1 MLSDKDLLSRQ
12 QARQLAQKAKE
23 ASEILAGF
31 SQSQIDA
38 VIDAVAQAADREAE
52 NLARMAVEETGYGR
66 IADKI
71 IKNHLASRQ
80 VYRFIRPLRTAGVI
94 GEDTERKIILI
105 AEPVG
110 VVAAI
115 LPSTNPTSTAIYK
128 TLISLKGR
136 NSIVLSPHPAAKKCI
151 CHTVDV
157 MRQAALSA
165 GAPEGAILCLTDVSS
180 EGTQELMKDR
190 NVNVILATGGMG
202 IVRLAYSSGKPAFGV
217 GPGNVPSFIE
227 RSANVAKAVDDTLT
241 GKTFDNGVLCSS
253 EQAMVYETPI
263 RDQVLA
269 ELKRWKAHFCSDA
282 EMQAL
287 AAVMVTPTFS
297 INPKIVGKSP
307 AFIAQQ
313 AGFSVP
319 AETSVLIAP
328 LKGVGKEYPLSIEK
342 LSPVLALY
350 EVPDFNAGIEICN
363 KLLRF
368 GGMGHTMSFH
378 STNRDLIIQTGLRV
392 PVFRLVINSPSTHG
406 SVGLT
411 TGLDPAMTLGCGAVG
426 GNITS
431 DNISPFHLINIKRVA
446 FEIREAPKAA
456 PSPVNYNSPS
466 QPAANPPQSL
476 NDRISRFVSQRFG
489 AVAAPAAT
497 PKPAEMPARDEAVSE
512 PSVRVGQHKI
522 YPIRPP
528 EVKAAMISHP
538 HPSSIIHPHNNKP
551 ANPGKDM
558 IGPVDFV
565 CEEDVRRAIN
575 ANQVIGIHAKTII
588 TPSARDLA
596 SNKDV
601 LKRIDPER
609 D

>member
-1 MLSDKDLLSRQ
+1 MLSDRDLLSRQ

-23 ASEILAGF
+23 ASEILASF

-66 IADKI
+66 AADKV

-136 NSIVLSPHPAAKKCI
+136 NAVVLSPHPAAKKCI
-151 CHTVDV
+151 CHAVDV
-157 MRQAALSA
+157 MRKAAISA

-227 RSANVAKAVDDTLT
+227 RSANIGKAVDDTLT

-253 EQAMVYETPI
+253 EQAMIYETPI
-263 RDQVLA
+263 REQVLA
-269 ELKRWKAHFCSDA
+269 ELKRWKVHFCSEA

-287 AAVMVTPTFS
+287 AGVMVTPTFS
-297 INPKIVGKSP
+297 INPKIVGKS
-307 AFIAQQ
+307 AAYIAQQ

-319 AETSVLIAP
+319 AETSALIAP

-350 EVPDFNAGIEICN
+350 EVPDFNAGIELCN

-378 STNRDLIIQTGLRV
+378 STNRDLIVQAGLRV
-392 PVFRLVINSPSTHG
+392 PVFRLIINSPSTHG

-431 DNISPFHLINIKRVA
+431 DNISPLHLINIKRVA

-456 PSPVNYNSPS
+456 PSPVSYNNPSPS
-466 QPAANPPQSL
+466 GMTTAPQSL
-476 NDRISRFVSQRFG
+476 NDRISRFVSQRLG
-489 AVAAPAAT
+489 SVPAAPAST
-497 PKPAEMPARDEAVSE
+497 EICAR
-512 PSVRVGQHKI
+512 R
-522 YPIRPP
+522 
-528 EVKAAMISHP
+528 
-538 HPSSIIHPHNNKP
+538 
-551 ANPGKDM
+551 
-558 IGPVDFV
+558 
-565 CEEDVRRAIN
+565 
-575 ANQVIGIHAKTII
+575 
-588 TPSARDLA
+588 
-596 SNKDV
+596 
-601 LKRIDPER
+601 
-609 D
+609 

>member
-12 QARQLAQKAKE
+12 QARQLAQKAKD
-23 ASEILAGF
+23 ASEILATF

-38 VIDAVAQAADREAE
+38 VIDAIAQAADREAE
-52 NLARMAVEETGYGR
+52 TLARMAHEETGYGR
-66 IADKI
+66 ISDKV

-80 VYRFIRPLRTAGVI
+80 VYRFIRPLKTVGVI
-94 GEDTERKIILI
+94 DEDKERKILMI

-128 TLISLKGR
+128 TLISVKGR
-136 NSIVLSPHPAAKKCI
+136 NAIVLSPHPAAKKCI
-151 CHTVDV
+151 CHAADV
-157 MRQAALSA
+157 MAKAAVAA
-165 GAPEGAILCLTDVSS
+165 GAPEGTISCLTDVSS
-180 EGTQELMKDR
+180 EGTQELMRDR

-202 IVRLAYSSGKPAFGV
+202 IVRLAYSCGKPAFGV

-227 RSANVAKAVDDTLT
+227 RSANVAKGVSDTLT
-241 GKTFDNGVLCSS
+241 GKTFDLGVLCSS
-253 EQAMVYETPI
+253 EQALIYESPI
-263 RDQVLA
+263 RDQVMA
-269 ELKRWKAHFCSDA
+269 ELQRWKVHMLSDQ
-282 EMQAL
+282 EMEAL
-287 AAVMVTPTFS
+287 ARVMVTPTFG
-297 INPKIVGKSP
+297 INPKIVGRP
-307 AFIAQQ
+307 AHYIAQQ
-313 AGFSVP
+313 AGFNVP
-319 AETSVLIAP
+319 PETTALIAP

-350 EVPDFNAGIEICN
+350 EVPDFNSGIETAI

-378 STNRDLIIQTGLRV
+378 STNRDLIVQAGLRV

-446 FEIREAPKAA
+446 FEIREAQKAA
-456 PSPVNYNSPS
+456 P
-466 QPAANPPQSL
+466 
-476 NDRISRFVSQRFG
+476 
-489 AVAAPAAT
+489 
-497 PKPAEMPARDEAVSE
+497 EAVSYPATQNPRAAE
-512 PSVRVGQHKI
+512 SLTDKISKFLDTRLGSSPPPPRPAPTQTPAPPVPATESNSVRFGEHKI
-522 YPIRPP
+522 YPIHPP
-528 EVKAAMISHP
+528 EVKAAMIANP
-538 HPSSIIHPHNNKP
+538 QPGPSPVTHDHKP
-551 ANPGKDM
+551 ANPGPEL

-565 CEEDVRRAIN
+565 CEDDVRRAIEGHK
-575 ANQVIGIHAKTII
+575 QIGIHAKTII

-596 SNKDV
+596 SNQNVFKKVD
-601 LKRIDPER
+601 
-609 D
+609 

>member
-23 ASEILAGF
+23 ASEVLAGF

-52 NLARMAVEETGYGR
+52 NLARMAHEETGYGR
-66 IADKI
+66 TADKV

-80 VYRFIRPLRTAGVI
+80 VYRFIRPMKTVGVI
-94 GEDTERKIILI
+94 DEDKERKILMI

-115 LPSTNPTSTAIYK
+115 LPSTNPTSTAIYN

-136 NSIVLSPHPAAKKCI
+136 NAIVLSPHPSARKCI
-151 CHTVDV
+151 CHAADV
-157 MRQAALSA
+157 MAKAAVSA
-165 GAPEGAILCLTDVSS
+165 GAPEGTVSCLTDVSS
-180 EGTQELMKDR
+180 DGTQELMRDR

-202 IVRLAYSSGKPAFGV
+202 IVRLAYSCGKPAFGV

-227 RSANVAKAVDDTLT
+227 RSANVAKAVNDTLT
-241 GKTFDNGVLCSS
+241 GKTFDYGVLCSS
-253 EQAMVYETPI
+253 EQALIYETPI
-263 RDQVLA
+263 RDQVMA
-269 ELKRWKAHFCSDA
+269 ELQRWKVHMLSEQ
-282 EMQAL
+282 EMEAL
-287 AAVMVTPTFS
+287 ARVMVTPNFG
-297 INPKIVGKSP
+297 INPRIVGKP
-307 AFIAQQ
+307 PQFIAQQ

-319 AETSVLIAP
+319 PETTALVAP
-328 LKGVGKEYPLSIEK
+328 LKGVGKEFPLSIEK

-350 EVPDFNAGIEICN
+350 EVPDFNAGIDTCI

-378 STNRDLIIQTGLRV
+378 STNRELIIQTGLRV
-392 PVFRLVINSPSTHG
+392 PVFRLIINSPSTHG

-431 DNISPFHLINIKRVA
+431 DNISPMHLINIKRVA
-446 FEIREAPKAA
+446 FEIREAGRAA
-456 PSPVNYNSPS
+456 PETTSYGTSQKATPTTSLSDKITRFLDGRLGTARPTPPPPPAPV
-466 QPAANPPQSL
+466 Q
-476 NDRISRFVSQRFG
+476 
-489 AVAAPAAT
+489 APAAIR
-497 PKPAEMPARDEAVSE
+497 PPAESAV
-512 PSVRVGQHKI
+512 RFGDHKI
-522 YPIRPP
+522 YPI
-528 EVKAAMISHP
+528 
-538 HPSSIIHPHNNKP
+538 HNYEMKP
-551 ANPGKDM
+551 AVNPNPPSNPSPSGHAGTPAVPPKEV

-565 CEEDVRRAIN
+565 CEDDVRKAIESKKW
-575 ANQVIGIHAKTII
+575 IGIHAKTII

-601 LKRIDPER
+601 FKIVDR
-609 D
+609 